1 MHKACTQIAL
11 ALAAALL
18 GALLAAGF
26 PGAAHAQF
34 PSRPVT
40 IVVPFAP
47 GGGDILVREMT
58 KPLSDRLG
66 QPVIVETR
74 GGAGGTVGSLYV
86 ANSEPDGHRILW
98 HSSAAPMNQTLLKS
112 PPVDMRRDLT
122 PITLAIEGLFGLYA
136 TTATPV
142 TSLRELIDYA
152 RANPGKLNYGSS
164 GNGGSMHMIM
174 ELVKSQAGLN
184 IVHVPYQGG
193 TPALAA
199 AVTNEVQLLSY
210 DVGLAA
216 AQVQAGRIRMLAV
229 LSPARSDKFP
239 SVPPVAEV
247 LPGVAARYWWA
258 FLAPRA
264 TPRPIIDRLHRDIV
278 ATLKQ
283 PDIEAAYAKRGFAI
297 QATTPEDLG
306 RTLAADVDQWN
317 QVVQK
322 SNIPLQ

>member
-1 MHKACTQIAL
+1 MKPIFHIATAVLCL
-11 ALAAALL
+11 ALGGMALT
-18 GALLAAGF
+18 GDAR
-26 PGAAHAQF
+26 AQF

-47 GGGDILVREMT
+47 GGGDILVREMV

-74 GGAGGTVGSLYV
+74 GGAGGTVGSVYV
-86 ANSEPDGHRILW
+86 ANAEPDGHRILW

-112 PPVDMRRDLT
+112 PPIDMLKDLA
-122 PITLAIEGLFGLYA
+122 PITLAIEGLFALYS
-136 TTATPV
+136 TAPTPV

-184 IVHVPYQGG
+184 IVHVPYNGG

-199 AVTNEVQLLSY
+199 AITNEVQVLSY
-210 DVGLAA
+210 DAGLASP
-216 AQVQAGRIRMLAV
+216 QVQAGKIRMLAV
-229 LSPARSDKFP
+229 LSPNRSEKFP
-239 SVPPVAEV
+239 NVPPLSEAM
-247 LPGVAARYWWA
+247 PGVSARYWWA
-258 FLAPRA
+258 FLAPKA
-264 TPRPIIDRLHRDIV
+264 TPRPIIDRLHRDIS

-283 PDIEAAYAKRGFAI
+283 PDVEAAYAKSGFSI
-297 QATTPEDLG
+297 QASTPDELG
-306 RTLAADVDQWN
+306 RTLANDVDQWT
-317 QVVQK
+317 QVVRK
-322 SNIPLQ
+322 ANIPLQ

>member
-1 MHKACTQIAL
+1 MNPFVRSAMAGVL
-11 ALAAALL
+11 SVL
-18 GALLAAGF
+18 GTLGLS
-26 PGAAHAQF
+26 GAAMSQF

-40 IVVPFAP
+40 IIVPFAP
-47 GGGDILVREMT
+47 GGGDILVREMV

-66 QPVIVETR
+66 QPVVVETR
-74 GGAGGTVGSLYV
+74 GGAGGTVGSLFV
-86 ANSEPDGHRILW
+86 ANSEPDGYRILW
-98 HSSAAPMNQTLLKS
+98 HSSAAPMNQTLLKA

-136 TTATPV
+136 TTTTPV

-184 IVHVPYQGG
+184 IVHVPYNGG

-199 AVTNEVQLLSY
+199 AVANDVQVLSY
-210 DVGLAA
+210 DAGLAA
-216 AQVQAGRIRMLAV
+216 PQVQAGKIRMLAV
-229 LSPARSDKFP
+229 LSPARSERFP

-258 FLAPRA
+258 FLAPKA
-264 TPRPIIDRLHRDIV
+264 TPRPIIDRLHRDIT

-283 PDIEAAYAKRGFAI
+283 PDITAAYAKRGFAI
-297 QATTPEDLG
+297 TASTPEDLG
-306 RTLAADVDQWN
+306 RTLGGDVEQWT

-322 SNIPLQ
+322 ANIPLQ

>member
-1 MHKACTQIAL
+1 MNPFVRNAMA
-11 ALAAALL
+11 
-18 GALLAAGF
+18 GALSVLGVLSVF
-26 PGAAHAQF
+26 GLSGAAMAQF

-47 GGGDILVREMT
+47 GGGDILVREMV

-66 QPVIVETR
+66 QPVVVETR
-74 GGAGGTVGSLYV
+74 GGAGGTVGSLFV
-86 ANSEPDGHRILW
+86 ANSEPDGYRILW
-98 HSSAAPMNQTLLKS
+98 HSSAAPMNQTLLKA

-122 PITLAIEGLFGLYA
+122 PITLAIEGLFALYS
-136 TTATPV
+136 TTTTPV

-152 RANPGKLNYGSS
+152 KANPGKLNYGSS

-184 IVHVPYQGG
+184 IVHVPYNGG

-199 AVTNEVQLLSY
+199 AVANDVQVLSY
-210 DVGLAA
+210 DAGLAA
-216 AQVQAGRIRMLAV
+216 PQVQAGKIRMLAV
-229 LSPARSDKFP
+229 LSPARSERFP
-239 SVPPVAEV
+239 NVPPVAEA

-258 FLAPRA
+258 FLAPKA
-264 TPRPIIDRLHRDIV
+264 TPRPIIERLHRDIT

-283 PDIEAAYAKRGFAI
+283 ADVTAAYAKRGFSITASS
-297 QATTPEDLG
+297 PEELG
-306 RTLAADVDQWN
+306 RTLGGDVEQWT

-322 SNIPLQ
+322 ANIPLQ